1 MIERFIDIKT
11 EQIVEVIRPIEPEK
25 WLVRR
30 VKDGVT
36 YFLDPEELKPL
47 D

>member
-1 MIERFIDIKT
+1 MIEKFIDIKT
-11 EQIVEVIRPIEPEK
+11 NQIVEVIRPIEPDK

-30 VKDGVT
+30 VKDGVR
-36 YFLDPEELKPL
+36 YFLNPEELKPL